1 MPATSER
8 QRRYMGMMLAKQRA
22 TGHNPTGMSEAQL
35 RDFATK
41 KKKRRGTASTGR
53 HRGAR

>member
-8 QRRYMGMMLAKQRA
+8 QRRYMGMMLAKQRE